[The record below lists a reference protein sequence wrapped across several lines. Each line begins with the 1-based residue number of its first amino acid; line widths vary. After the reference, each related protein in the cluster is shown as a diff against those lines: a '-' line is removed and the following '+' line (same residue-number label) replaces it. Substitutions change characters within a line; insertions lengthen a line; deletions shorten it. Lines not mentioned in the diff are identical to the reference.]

1 VTAEAPLV
9 RGCLYVASPTAT
21 LTGGPICA
29 LEHAAALNPHF
40 DDCVLVLCAPGPL
53 EEIARR
59 RGVRTWC
66 SPFVYRGLRRGGL
79 AKFVRNVGAV
89 VSSRWRYV
97 RGLRDL
103 MRDKPGLLHVHC
115 RAAHLPYALL
125 AGRWARVP
133 TVVSLHE
140 PWAGGFEAWTELW
153 MVRLLADHVVFPARN
168 MALGHPAMMR
178 RNSSVM
184 HYYMQPRAPR
194 AAPAPGKVPLVVMPA
209 LMDRRK
215 GFDVFLEV
223 CRRVGAER
231 TDCEFWMVGGWRS
244 EAERGEAQAFLA
256 RNGLE
261 GRVKDCGVLA
271 DMDGVYAQADVVL
284 LTSRRD
290 PLPRVVMEAMCH
302 GLPVVA
308 TRVDGIPEM
317 VEDGAT
323 GFLAESEDAQGLAEA
338 VGRLLEDAALRRRMG
353 EAGRERAGRL
363 FSPEAY
369 ARASMDVYSRLLPTT
384 DSKSRI

>member
-1 VTAEAPLV
+1 
-9 RGCLYVASPTAT
+9 
-21 LTGGPICA
+21 
-29 LEHAAALNPHF
+29 
-40 DDCVLVLCAPGPL
+40 
-53 EEIARR
+53 
-59 RGVRTWC
+59 
-66 SPFVYRGLRRGGL
+66 
-79 AKFVRNVGAV
+79 
-89 VSSRWRYV
+89 
-97 RGLRDL
+97 
-103 MRDKPGLLHVHC
+103 
-115 RAAHLPYALL
+115 
-125 AGRWARVP
+125 
-133 TVVSLHE
+133 
-140 PWAGGFEAWTELW
+140 
-153 MVRLLADHVVFPARN
+153 
-168 MALGHPAMMR
+168 
-178 RNSSVM
+178 
-184 HYYMQPRAPR
+184 
-194 AAPAPGKVPLVVMPA
+194 
-209 LMDRRK
+209 
-215 GFDVFLEV
+215 
-223 CRRVGAER
+223 
-231 TDCEFWMVGGWRS
+231 
-244 EAERGEAQAFLA
+244 
-256 RNGLE
+256 
-261 GRVKDCGVLA
+261 VKDCGVLA